1 MVLLLLSSSLVSLWN
16 SRSVASMKVSQTS
29 FSLHYTLSRVVLCF
43 AMSVL
48 DNQLD
53 LMPFIF
59 CICLSWLT
67 YNTFLLQLPCHV
79 LVNLSEKWSLWKVYY
94 VSGMHPRVLVDG
106 FEIAKRATLQFLDT
120 FKTPVVMG
128 DEPDKEILKMV
139 ARTTLRTKVFFVC
152 WYLYLFCY
160 HQLFSS
166 LADGLFFL
174 AYLAVWR
181 LSWSTDWYCC

>member
-1 MVLLLLSSSLVSLWN
+1 
-16 SRSVASMKVSQTS
+16 MKVSQTS

-79 LVNLSEKWSLWKVYY
+79 LVNLSEKWSL
-94 VSGMHPRVLVDG
+94 
-106 FEIAKRATLQFLDT
+106 
-120 FKTPVVMG
+120 
-128 DEPDKEILKMV
+128 
-139 ARTTLRTKVFFVC
+139 
-152 WYLYLFCY
+152 
-160 HQLFSS
+160 
-166 LADGLFFL
+166 
-174 AYLAVWR
+174 
-181 LSWSTDWYCC
+181 